1 MSDALMMSSRP
12 NTNFKKICFN
22 PSWDNNG
29 LGLFFTSNRQ
39 VFNNIF
45 YLNLST
51 RKISTVANYKGSN
64 LSAVQNPR
72 TGQIAMI
79 LSGKSN
85 PDVWIAAN
93 SNSKPKQLTKIKA
106 MNLVL
111 VGHLTGVGY
120 WSHLIVGVNLN
131 CMKFHFPRVSYRE
144 FLRMLVRTVWKHHGI
159 HWTKQKLHLQQLFP
173 RISNF

>member
-12 NTNFKKICFN
+12 NTNFKKYASIQVGIIMAF
-22 PSWDNNG
+22 
-29 LGLFFTSNRQ
+29 GLFFTSNRQ

-79 LSGKSN
+79 LSGK
-85 PDVWIAAN
+85 
-93 SNSKPKQLTKIKA
+93 KP
-106 MNLVL
+106 
-111 VGHLTGVGY
+111 
-120 WSHLIVGVNLN
+120 
-131 CMKFHFPRVSYRE
+131 
-144 FLRMLVRTVWKHHGI
+144 
-159 HWTKQKLHLQQLFP
+159 
-173 RISNF
+173 